1 MATTRHPMHP
11 SGRGG
16 PKVGA
21 AALMRYRQPRQPPA
35 AEGASPR
42 QAGELERLR
51 ARYGRLEY
59 SANTDGTLTVVVY
72 GDGDGESIV
81 TAVMRPDGSLDVRSG
96 SFRPRKASTAA
107 GTDDD

>member
-1 MATTRHPMHP
+1 MRP
-11 SGRGG
+11 SGPGG

-21 AALMRYRQPRQPPA
+21 GALLRYREPRKAPTVN
-35 AEGASPR
+35 GASAR

-59 SANTDGTLTVVVY
+59 SANADGTLTVVVY
-72 GDGDGESIV
+72 GDGGGDGTV

-96 SFRPRKASTAA
+96 SFRPRKASATH
-107 GTDDD
+107 GTDDE

>member
-1 MATTRHPMHP
+1 MRP
-11 SGRGG
+11 SGPGG

-21 AALMRYRQPRQPPA
+21 GALMRYREPRKPPTVN
-35 AEGASPR
+35 GASAR

-59 SANTDGTLTVVVY
+59 CANADGTLTVVVY
-72 GDGDGESIV
+72 GDGHDESTV

-96 SFRPRKASTAA
+96 SFRARSASTAA
-107 GTDDD
+107 GTDED